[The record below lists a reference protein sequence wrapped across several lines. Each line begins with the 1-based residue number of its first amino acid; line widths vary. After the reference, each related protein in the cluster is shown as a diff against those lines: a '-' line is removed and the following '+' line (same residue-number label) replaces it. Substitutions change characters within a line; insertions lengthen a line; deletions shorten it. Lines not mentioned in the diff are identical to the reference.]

1 MSALFKR
8 PFPNNLED
16 LRLISVKTSPMMIE
30 YLLDKLGENCLL
42 RKLCLVKCSLVDSHV
57 PRIINSLGG
66 RFLIELD
73 ISWS

>member
-8 PFPNNLED
+8 TFPNNLSD
-16 LRLISVKTSPMMIE
+16 LRLISVKTSPLTISN
-30 YLLDKLGENCLL
+30 LLDKLGENCLL
-42 RKLCLVKCSLVDSHV
+42 RKLCLVKCNIVDSHV
-57 PRIINSLGG
+57 PKIINSLAG